1 VIGKSSFALAIL
13 LCTLTAPLLR
23 AQTARP
29 PLVPVIKGSA
39 RDSAL
44 RLPVRVQPSH
54 RLPPPIAPQLPIR
67 TPGINFHDVARS
79 SGTIFSGT
87 VTRIELRPANQA
99 QALTTVAITFH
110 IEGAIRGARKGEDF
124 TILQWAGLWSSGQ
137 RYRLGERVLLFLYP
151 RSKLGLTSCV
161 AGPMGRFEVD
171 AWGRVLLSVHHL
183 SAFRTDPVLGG
194 RLRLRL
200 GDFALA
206 VRQAGEEE

>member
-1 VIGKSSFALAIL
+1 
-13 LCTLTAPLLR
+13 LLR
-23 AQTARP
+23 AQAARC
-29 PLVPVIKGSA
+29 PLAPVTKGSA
-39 RDSAL
+39 RNSAL
-44 RLPVRVQPSH
+44 RVPVTVQPSH
-54 RLPPPIAPQLPIR
+54 PLPPPIAPHLPIR
-67 TPGINFHDVARS
+67 TPGIAFHDVARA

-87 VTRIELRPANQA
+87 VTRIERRPANQA

-110 IEGAIRGARKGEDF
+110 VEGAIRGAREGEEF

-161 AGPMGRFEVD
+161 AGPMGRFELD
-171 AWGRVLLSVHHL
+171 ASGRVLLSAHHL

-194 RLRLRL
+194 KSRLRF